1 MKGVR
6 VFYKAWFP
14 KAYDP
19 DKESANRELLGMIV
33 CNLEKNHTYD
43 IKMLRGGVMKISI
56 PHEFGQLTLRL
67 CNWRSQENRPG
78 SSGDQVHERYHGRST
93 LRPGDLCEEMGQNDA
108 SNRDPEKWHK
118 DAVARCALRL

>member
-56 PHEFGQLTLRL
+56 PHEFGQLTL
-67 CNWRSQENRPG
+67 P
-78 SSGDQVHERYHGRST
+78 DYVI
-93 LRPGDLCEEMGQNDA
+93 GDLRKTGLEVQEIRYM
-108 SNRDPEKWHK
+108 K
-118 DAVARCALRL
+118 DITADQLFGLETYARR